1 MPIRELTVHAFAD
14 QLAARTPVPGGGAVA
29 AVTAAH
35 AAALGA
41 MVVEFTLGKPKF
53 AAHESANAAALALLA
68 ELRMHAL
75 ALADRD
81 AAAYAQLNALWKLPK
96 DAPERAAGWDAA
108 VAEAIEAPQAILD
121 AACEVAVRCQG
132 LAAATN
138 PNLASDL
145 AIALDLARVACRA
158 AAHNVEVNLPSV
170 GDAARRQALAD
181 RMHAALARAGAAAG
195 TAHA

>member
-1 MPIRELTVHAFAD
+1 MPIRDLTVHAFAD

-41 MVVEFTLGKPKF
+41 MAVEFTLGKPKF
-53 AAHESANAAALALLA
+53 AAHEAANAAALARLV
-68 ELRMHAL
+68 ELRTQAL

-96 DAPERAAGWDAA
+96 DAPERAAGWDTA

-121 AACEVAVRCQG
+121 AACEVAVHCTELSELGHVNAGVSQRLCV
-132 LAAATN
+132 
-138 PNLASDL
+138 NLA
-145 AIALDLARVACRA
+145 
-158 AAHNVEVNLPSV
+158 
-170 GDAARRQALAD
+170 G
-181 RMHAALARAGAAAG
+181 G
-195 TAHA
+195 T